1 MVLNNIPV
9 VHVNKHPILLDHDTR
24 VVLEAKP
31 GESLFAF
38 LSRNDVD
45 TTNMQVSVNGRV
57 IDAVEWHHVKMTDGK
72 EVVLRST
79 VHKSALYIV
88 AMVALLYFTG
98 GAAAAVMSGGSFG
111 GIVTAGAIAG
121 MSTAASMAAIGAVQI
136 VGAMLIN
143 KVLGPRVPS
152 ASNIERGSAYNIAAA
167 RNAARQWETVGILF
181 GSYRVTPDFAAQAFN
196 YYKGNDQYMQM
207 LLTPGIN
214 VARYDS
220 LYFGDTLLSSYA
232 GVNVKKR
239 GFSAMLDDVLTST
252 TNVDTIAGGELD
264 ANIPIVRT
272 TPADVVR
279 VQVDLQYLLFDLT
292 SKGKKKDNQETVQVF
307 MRKVGDTTWQLKGSH
322 FIRNREQTDQR
333 RSFFYDVEN
342 GTYDVRVNR
351 LGQDT
356 DGSGA
361 TCKFTLVSVVAYQE
375 SQNDFDG
382 VSVIQIDMKGTG
394 QLNGAPDEVRAI
406 MYADP
411 LPLWTGTEWI
421 TVSEPGANGTSNPGA
436 QALQYARGFRSET
449 GKLVAGMGL
458 DDDQIDMD
466 AFKALMVHCA
476 NNNIQYN
483 MWVQDERN
491 HKEFLDA
498 ILYPAMGRISFAP
511 GRLTPMW
518 AREEQGSSGSVNMAT
533 IKKAEFQVNY
543 TLVNAADGVE
553 FTFIDRLSWETKTLR
568 VPLPGTSVEDMRN
581 PATISGEG
589 IIDEAQAAA
598 MARYHLGQTIYQAKD
613 ISYSTSLQFL
623 AYQEMDLLDLQHDL
637 TQWGYG
643 GRLIDIRNVGGVIT
657 LDLDFDV
664 PGRDAS
670 NAWIGLHLPDEMN
683 YRVFK
688 VVPFTGESSTITLAD
703 PWPSDAQFPAN
714 IGTKAVHDTTWIY
727 DFKQTPGKRVRVVGM
742 TPDDDL
748 NGASVSVVPE
758 DAEFWNF
765 VKTGNYVPPNN
776 DSQLN
781 VKPIAENLSISE
793 NVIVQGDTTFT
804 ELQANW
810 TVSNN
815 SVRNV
820 VTCAMSGED
829 PQIVAETTG
838 ISASWRIYRE
848 GVYIVTVR
856 PYAENG
862 TPGVAVTTVYNTE
875 GTDVPPVNVD
885 SINVVDIGSGI
896 RKYTWSFYPD
906 TIQSPDMAGVEI
918 RYTAGAVSAPVWD
931 DMTPVGDDGF
941 YTAAFESA
949 VPAVGQWTFA
959 IRTRNTSGTLSSSI
973 LLAVFDLP
981 SSIVQII
988 SETTAELV
996 AQQAKVDAAL
1006 AAALAAD
1013 LKAAKSLVLLGEE
1026 YDAASTYLANDVVY
1040 LNGRMYRA
1048 LANVPLDSPPPN
1060 PLLWQDVGTVTQAQ
1074 SGNAKAIS
1082 QLRTDV
1088 DGQAIIIDQVESGMA
1103 SVTNAIKA
1111 VGGGGN
1117 LIANADMS
1125 VDLSGWYILWND
1137 GGWLGPARNAAGSN
1151 YYPPGINTVS
1161 AYLPGVTSRTMY
1173 LDIANTT
1180 PIPVAKEKKYCFSV
1194 YMNPSRCAQQ
1204 IFVYWLD
1211 SLGDVVSY
1219 SPASEVVDRHNVSLP
1234 GSNLGANWV
1243 RGKIVVLA
1251 PANAAKARL
1260 VFRAMALAGQD
1271 TPYPFWCRPMFEEVA
1286 PLQEEPSPWSIGGQE
1301 QAASHSVTLDVGG
1314 NISGTQSMN
1323 DGKRSSFSIL
1333 ANIFR
1338 VISSA
1343 SSGLEWQNGY
1353 LRAYSAG
1360 IQLVLGIN
1368 FGAASNLCFWYGP
1381 NVGVAN
1387 CNKSNGTIWF
1397 DNIGGAYFGGSLSAG
1412 VKKNAVQ
1419 TTTTVTVGTELVNGP
1434 FDTNGTVRQVTISF
1448 ARDTVYISNAFGT
1461 TGFVAGAGSNT
1472 AQVLVYRKIG
1482 NAAEALW
1489 QTLNVGGGVNIFNNA
1504 DAPDRANAY
1513 WSGSMTVNDTSPA
1526 GSTVTYRAVITAF
1539 TSQDVSHPGTINS
1552 INTTQNLAMISVEN

>member
-45 TTNMQVSVNGRV
+45 TTNMQISVNGRV

-196 YYKGNDQYMQM
+196 YYQGNDQYMQM

-307 MRKVGDTTWQLKGSH
+307 TRKVGDTTWQLKGSH

-589 IIDEAQAAA
+589 IIDEAQAAT

-643 GRLIDIRNVGGVIT
+643 GRLIDIRDVGGVIT

-670 NAWIGLHLPDEMN
+670 NAWVGLHLPDEMN

-885 SINVVDIGSGI
+885 SIDVVDIGSGI

-918 RYTAGAVSAPVWD
+918 RYTAGAVSAPVWE

-949 VPAVGQWTFA
+949 IPAVGQWTFA
-959 IRTRNTSGTLSSSI
+959 IRTRNTSGMLSSSI

-1026 YDAASTYLANDVVY
+1026 YDAASTYVAGDVVY
-1040 LNGRMYRA
+1040 FEGRMYRA
-1048 LANVPLDSPPPN
+1048 KQDVPLTTPPPN
-1060 PLLWQDVGTVTQAQ
+1060 ATYWADVGTVTEAEGVN
-1074 SGNAKAIS
+1074 SSAIS
-1082 QLRTDV
+1082 QLRIDLTEQ
-1088 DGQAIIIDQVESGMA
+1088 GTEFAAAIDQVESGLS
-1103 SVTNAIKA
+1103 SVTNTIKA
-1111 VGGGGN
+1111 VGGSGN
-1117 LIANADMS
+1117 LLQTSIFGTGI
-1125 VDLSGWYILWND
+1125 VPWTQGETV
-1137 GGWLGPARNAAGSN
+1137 GGWLFSDDILQDGRVPAGMRAMVLYARAGLVSPGDYLRAYQDVSVEGGKDYIFSTYLLHIGCRSVLTLVFLNSQGQVTGPAIDSPSYTGGGAGLLNSYIRGQVN
-1151 YYPPGINTVS
+1151 GKAPVDAVKLRVS
-1161 AYLPGVTSRTMY
+1161 IWA
-1173 LDIANTT
+1173 
-1180 PIPVAKEKKYCFSV
+1180 
-1194 YMNPSRCAQQ
+1194 
-1204 IFVYWLD
+1204 
-1211 SLGDVVSY
+1211 
-1219 SPASEVVDRHNVSLP
+1219 VSLVSP
-1234 GSNLGANWV
+1234 PYDGAVWV
-1243 RGKIVVLA
+1243 V
-1251 PANAAKARL
+1251 
-1260 VFRAMALAGQD
+1260 
-1271 TPYPFWCRPMFEEVA
+1271 RPMLEEARQGQV
-1286 PLQEEPSPWSIGGQE
+1286 EPSPWSAGGAE
-1301 QAASHSVTLDVGG
+1301 QAASHAVTLDVGG

-1323 DGKRSSFSIL
+1323 DGKRSTFSIL

-1419 TTTTVTVGTELVNGP
+1419 TTTTVTVGTQLVNGP
-1434 FDTNGTVRQVTISF
+1434 FNTNGTVRQVTISF
-1448 ARDTVYISNAFGT
+1448 ARDTVYISNAFGFD
-1461 TGFVAGAGSNT
+1461 GFVAGAGANT
-1472 AQVLVYRKIG
+1472 ATVQVYRKIG
-1482 NAAEALW
+1482 NGAETLW

-1526 GSTVTYRAVITAF
+1526 GSTVRYRAVITAF

>member
-9 VHVNKHPILLDHDTR
+9 VHVNRHPILLDHDTR

-38 LSRNDVD
+38 LARNEVD
-45 TTNMQVSVNGRV
+45 TKDMQVSVDGRI
-57 IDAVEWHHVKMTDGK
+57 IDAVEWHRVTMSDGK
-72 EVVLRST
+72 EIVLRST
-79 VHKSALYIV
+79 VHKSALYLV

-152 ASNIERGSAYNIAAA
+152 TPNIERGSTYNIAAA
-167 RNAARQWETVGILF
+167 RNAARQWDAVGILF
-181 GSYRVTPDFAAQAFN
+181 GSVRVTPDFAAQAFN
-196 YYKGNDQYMQM
+196 YYQGNDQYMQM

-214 VARYDS
+214 VARYDA
-220 LYFGDTLLSSYA
+220 LYFGDTLLSSYN
-232 GVNVKKR
+232 GVTVKKR
-239 GFSAMLDDVLTST
+239 GFSAMTDDVITAT
-252 TNVDTIAGGELD
+252 TNVDTIAGGELE

-279 VQVDLQYLLFDLT
+279 VQVDLQYHLFDLT

-307 MRKVGDTTWQLKGSH
+307 MRKVGETTWQLKGSH

-356 DGSGA
+356 NGSGA
-361 TCKFTLVSVVAYQE
+361 TCKFTLVSVVAYQA
-375 SQNDFDG
+375 SQNNFDG

-394 QLNGAPDEVRAI
+394 QLNGAPDEVRAV
-406 MYADP
+406 MYADS
-411 LPLWTGTEWI
+411 LPLWTGTEWV
-421 TVSEPGANGTSNPGA
+421 TVTEPGANGTSNPGA

-449 GKLVAGMGL
+449 GALVAGMGL
-458 DDDQIDMD
+458 DDDQINID
-466 AFKALMVHCA
+466 AFKALMVHCS

-498 ILYPAMGRISFAP
+498 ILYPAMGRVSMAP
-511 GRLTPMW
+511 GRLTPLW

-553 FTFIDRLSWETKTLR
+553 FTYIDRNTWETKTLR
-568 VPLPGTSVEDMRN
+568 VPLPGTTVEDMRN

-589 IIDEAQAAA
+589 ILDEDQAAT

-613 ISYSTSLQFL
+613 ITYSTSLQFL

-643 GRLIDIRNVGGVIT
+643 GRLAGIRNVGGVIT
-657 LDLDFDV
+657 IDIDDDV
-664 PGRDAS
+664 PGRDLA
-670 NAWIGLHLPDEMN
+670 NAWVGLHLPDETN

-688 VVPFTGESSTITLAD
+688 VEPFAGSSSTLTLVGD
-703 PWPSDAQFPAN
+703 WPNDAEFPAN
-714 IGTKAVHDTTWIY
+714 IGTKAIHDTTWIY

-758 DAEFWNF
+758 DAEFWTF

-776 DSQLN
+776 ESLLN
-781 VKPIAENLSISE
+781 VKPIASNLSISE
-793 NVIVQGDTTFT
+793 NVIIQGDTTFT

-810 TVSNN
+810 TISNN

-820 VTCAMSGED
+820 VTCALSGEE
-829 PQIVAETTG
+829 PQVVGDTTG

-875 GTDVPPVNVD
+875 GTDLPPVNVD
-885 SINVVDIGSGI
+885 SVNVVDIGSGI
-896 RKYTWSFYPD
+896 RKYTWSFYAD

-918 RYTAGAVSAPVWD
+918 RYTAGAVSAPVWE

-941 YTAAFESA
+941 HTSAFESA
-949 VPAVGQWTFA
+949 VPAAGQWTFG

-996 AQQAKVDAAL
+996 AQQAKVDAAV
-1006 AAALAAD
+1006 AAALEAD
-1013 LKAAKSLVLLGEE
+1013 LKAAKALVLIGEE
-1026 YDAASTYLANDVVY
+1026 YDETSTYLTGDVVY

-1048 LANVPLDSPPPN
+1048 KIDVPMGTPPPN
-1060 PLLWQDVGTVTQAQ
+1060 TTYWADVGTVTEAQA
-1074 SGNAKAIS
+1074 GNSHAIS
-1082 QLRTDV
+1082 QLR
-1088 DGQAIIIDQVESGMA
+1088 
-1103 SVTNAIKA
+1103 
-1111 VGGGGN
+1111 
-1117 LIANADMS
+1117 
-1125 VDLSGWYILWND
+1125 VDLDEQGNEL
-1137 GGWLGPARNAAGSN
+1137 AAAVIQVGSEAA
-1151 YYPPGINTVS
+1151 S
-1161 AYLPGVTSRTMY
+1161 ATETLRVT
-1173 LDIANTT
+1173 
-1180 PIPVAKEKKYCFSV
+1180 IPVAGNVVRKSNFDDESVGMWLNATTSTPPASGWGSVAANMPGGKMLVVDAPGAFAGAIEDVRTDVTPGDVIDFSAYV
-1194 YMNPSRCAQQ
+1194 FSTNSTSGGFGFRHYTRSGASNHQFFQVTAPGEWQKIASVFTVPDNVVSIMP
-1204 IFVYWLD
+1204 FVY
-1211 SLGDVVSY
+1211 
-1219 SPASEVVDRHNVSLP
+1219 HP
-1234 GSNLGANWV
+1234 GGNTQIWMIDPRISV
-1243 RGKIVVLA
+1243 RSKVEI
-1251 PANAAKARL
+1251 
-1260 VFRAMALAGQD
+1260 
-1271 TPYPFWCRPMFEEVA
+1271 
-1286 PLQEEPSPWSIGGQE
+1286 
-1301 QAASHSVTLDVGG
+1301 AASAAHTITLDVNG
-1314 NISGTQSMN
+1314 NVSGTINEN

-1333 ANIFR
+1333 ATVFR

-1343 SSGLEWQNGY
+1343 ASGLEWQNGY

-1381 NVGVAN
+1381 NVGAN
-1387 CNKSNGTIWF
+1387 NCSKSNGTIWF

-1412 VKKNAVQ
+1412 IKKNAVQ

-1448 ARDTVYISNAFGT
+1448 ARSTVRISNAFSSD
-1461 TGFVAGAGSNT
+1461 GFVAGAGSNT
-1472 AQVLVYRKIG
+1472 ATVQVYRKIG
-1482 NAAEALW
+1482 NAAEILW
-1489 QTLNVGGGVNIFNNA
+1489 QTLAVGGGVDIFNNV
-1504 DAPDRANAY
+1504 DAQDRANSY
-1513 WSGSMTVNDTSPA
+1513 WSGSMTVNDTSPSA
-1526 GSTVTYRAVITAF
+1526 STVTYRAVITAF
-1539 TSQDVSHPGTINS
+1539 TSQDVTHPGTINS
-1552 INTTQNLAMISVEN
+1552 ITTTQNLAMISVEN